1 MPKKKIIFLKNNTEK
16 NQKMHKSDMT
26 PKILSIVA
34 AVLLWFYVIDV
45 QTTQHEKNFYSVPVS
60 IENFNSETGLDIIS
74 GRESTVDV
82 VLRGTKSQINSLL
95 ISDIKAS
102 VDMSSV
108 TDAGDYSLDVSIET
122 PSNVSLV
129 KKSVSSVT
137 VKVDKTIGKS
147 IPIELDMTYLL
158 PDTYEFGEISIT
170 PKNVYIQGPK
180 DIIDAVEK
188 GRVKLDIGNVKSSIT
203 SRSSVELVDKN
214 KNVVS
219 SPYVKIETSFVEI
232 TVPVLKTANK
242 KVTLNVTEKD
252 VKYDYTVYP
261 SSLKIKGESNL
272 IDAISDVSTHPI
284 NEVNAGVSNVRLS
297 LPEEVNA
304 YDENG
309 NLVTSVTVSFRNVEK
324 TKKGDN

>member
-1 MPKKKIIFLKNNTEK
+1 MPKKIIFLKNNDQSNRKT
-16 NQKMHKSDMT
+16 HKSDLT

-45 QTTQHEKNFYSVPVS
+45 QTTQHEKNFYSVPVT

-95 ISDIKAS
+95 VSDIKAS
-102 VDMSSV
+102 IDMSSV
-108 TDAGDYSLDVSIET
+108 TDAGDYALDVSVET

-137 VKVDKTIGKS
+137 VRVDKTIGKS
-147 IPIELDMTYLL
+147 VPVELDMTYLL
-158 PDTYEFGEISIT
+158 PDAYEFGEISVT
-170 PKNVYIQGPK
+170 PKNVYISGPK
-180 DIIDAVEK
+180 DLIDTIEK

-214 KNVVS
+214 RNVVTS
-219 SPYVKIETSFVEI
+219 AYVKLDNSFVEI
-232 TVPVLKTANK
+232 TVPVLKTVKK
-242 KVTLNVTEKD
+242 KVALDVTAKN
-252 VKYDYTVYP
+252 VKYDYTITP
-261 SSLKIKGESNL
+261 SSVEIKGESN
-272 IDAISDVSTHPI
+272 IVDGIAEVSTHPVSQ
-284 NEVNAGVSNVRLS
+284 VNAGVSSVRLS

-304 YDENG
+304 YDLNG

-324 TKKGDN
+324 EQKGDN

>member
-1 MPKKKIIFLKNNTEK
+1 MPKKIIFLKNDAEK
-16 NQKMHKSDMT
+16 NQKTHKSDLT

-45 QTTQHEKNFYSVPVS
+45 QTTQHEKNFYSVPVT

-95 ISDIKAS
+95 VSDIKAS
-102 VDMSSV
+102 IDMSSV
-108 TDAGDYSLDVSIET
+108 TDAGDYALDVSVET

-147 IPIELDMTYLL
+147 IPVELDMTYLL
-158 PDTYEFGEISIT
+158 PDTYEFGEISVT
-170 PKNVYIQGPK
+170 PKNVYISGPK
-180 DIIDAVEK
+180 DLIDTIEK

-214 KNVVS
+214 KNVVTS
-219 SPYVKIETSFVEI
+219 AYVKLDNSFVEI
-232 TVPVLKTANK
+232 SVPVLKAAKK
-242 KVTLNVTEKD
+242 KVTLNVTAKN
-252 VKYDYTVYP
+252 VKYDYTIFPASV
-261 SSLKIKGESNL
+261 KIKGESNL
-272 IDAISDVSTHPI
+272 IDGIVEVSTHPI
-284 NEVNAGVSNVRLS
+284 SEVNAGVSSVRLS

-324 TKKGDN
+324 EQKGEN